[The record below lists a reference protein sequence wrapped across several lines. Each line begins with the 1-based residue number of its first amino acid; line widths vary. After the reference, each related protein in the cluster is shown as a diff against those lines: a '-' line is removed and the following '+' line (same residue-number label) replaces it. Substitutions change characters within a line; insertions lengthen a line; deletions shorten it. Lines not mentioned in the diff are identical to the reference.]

1 MESKKKALVA
11 LAVVL
16 VVGGLSL
23 RHYFS
28 PGEVVK
34 RKLVATI
41 EAFEEESLLRVMSR
55 ISRSYRDPW
64 GLDYET
70 LGGHMRSVMET
81 YDELD
86 LDYSL
91 GEPLVDGERAQ
102 IGIEFVLWGRYEGT
116 RGYVIGSRSEPC
128 TAVLLWRKE
137 TPGWRF
143 ASTPELSIPELREEL
158 EERRID

>member
-16 VVGGLSL
+16 VVGGLWL

-28 PGEVVK
+28 PGEAVK

-91 GEPLVDGERAQ
+91 GEPLVDGERVQ

-116 RGYVIGSRSEPC
+116 KGYVIGSRSEPC

-143 ASTPELSIPELREEL
+143 ASTPELDIPELREEL
-158 EERRID
+158 EDRRID